1 MPVLEV
7 RRQVVVHEIVVA
19 LVEREEGVVEVS
31 GGAVTLGLLPRPDCK
46 TDLVKHLKLSVISP
60 LNGAPAFACNFPLGH
75 PVLEVP
81 SVVVGDLGDEGGDRE
96 EHEDGRDGHDDVEV
110 VQDALF
116 VVRRES
122 LFQGRPF
129 LLRQNTLPVKFMF
142 HDAFDVAGF

>member
-1 MPVLEV
+1 M
-7 RRQVVVHEIVVA
+7 HEKD
-19 LVEREEGVVEVS
+19 LVE
-31 GGAVTLGLLPRPDCK
+31 
-46 TDLVKHLKLSVISP
+46 HLKLSVISF
-60 LNGAPAFACNFPLGH
+60 LNGSPAFACNLPLGH

-81 SVVVGDLGDEGGDRE
+81 SVVVGGFGDEGGDRE

>member
-1 MPVLEV
+1 M
-7 RRQVVVHEIVVA
+7 
-19 LVEREEGVVEVS
+19 
-31 GGAVTLGLLPRPDCK
+31 
-46 TDLVKHLKLSVISP
+46 ISP
-60 LNGAPAFACNFPLGH
+60 LNGAPAFACNLPLGH

-81 SVVVGDLGDEGGDRE
+81 PVVVGDFGDEGGDRE

-142 HDAFDVAGF
+142 HDALDVRSGFLTGGGQSCMSPLIYVIYNAEHILLITTIDPRPSKYVQGSQKSRPQVERILQLR

>member
-1 MPVLEV
+1 M
-7 RRQVVVHEIVVA
+7 
-19 LVEREEGVVEVS
+19 
-31 GGAVTLGLLPRPDCK
+31 
-46 TDLVKHLKLSVISP
+46 ISP
-60 LNGAPAFACNFPLGH
+60 LNGAPAFACNLPLGH

-81 SVVVGDLGDEGGDRE
+81 PVVVGDFGDEGGDRE

-142 HDAFDVAGF
+142 HDALDVRSGFLPAALASRRPTSRFVSSPPKFKKFKN